1 LVNQKRLILPGLLV
15 AVGAAVMIG
24 CIPIPTFN
32 AVVAGRDV
40 LRQLDQR
47 DPKSPLK
54 VGIASRSAILA
65 KLGEPFH
72 ASEDGR
78 FWVYSWKRQPYFV
91 IWPFCFYADAETN
104 AFAVAVEFDEGG
116 VASDVVF
123 EERPG
128 RSTGWNIPS
137 AERFIPTHV
146 MLYDHLLKLQ
156 VDPEFNKLPPDERER
171 TLKLLK
177 AGTRP
182 STRPAR
188 NR

>member
-104 AFAVAVEFDEGG
+104 AFAVAVEFDDHGILSHL
-116 VASDVVF
+116 VY

-128 RSTGWNIPS
+128 RSELFDIPS
-137 AERFIPTHV
+137 AERFVPQHV
-146 MLYDHLLKLQ
+146 QAYENELRLRNRSKT
-156 VDPEFNKLPPDERER
+156 VTKPPSPLPNP
-171 TLKLLK
+171 
-177 AGTRP
+177 AQP
-182 STRPAR
+182 SKPVEPAR
-188 NR
+188 SR